1 MKYFDGRAASL
12 THSLRRDDHRF
23 RQWPVV
29 LAAVLAIAATTVI
42 VVLRATNPGREPE
55 GWNWWLFA
63 WCTTGFAYGV
73 AGAVCSQVRSGRPLG
88 IQFVAVSGFALIAA
102 VSLQYGSY
110 ASIDDRVSALAN
122 AAVWALPLAATVLVG
137 IVPWHLVPS
146 GWRRRPVAVAA
157 RATAIA
163 AGCAFVITRTLTDW
177 AQPITDPFRPA
188 GGGPWSRTID
198 TSARWMLAIAGAVGL
213 VALGAQWWRRRKT
226 GGDPLGGWLFFG
238 SCAAWLA
245 LIPPLSGTA
254 DAWSPGEA
262 TSSPILLLATVPLL
276 VVGVLVELLR
286 DSLSSVEHV
295 SHQAIEWALLAGGI
309 AVMYTVLVAGLG
321 IVVGGDGPTW
331 LLVGATGAIALAVEP
346 ARDRLRRLVDKL
358 VYGARDDPLSV
369 VQTVVDHVGGIT
381 GDDLLPALVTSLER
395 ELHLDAVAID
405 IATPK
410 GWQRAAAVGPSTPY
424 QREVLLE
431 DRTGVVGRLV
441 VGWTGRATM
450 RARDEHVL
458 GELSGPLALAVGWV
472 RIATELRRS
481 SVAVVSAREE
491 ERRRLRRDLH
501 DGLGPALTGVSLG
514 LRSALRQLD
523 RTGTDGQAHTYELL
537 HRLAD
542 EIDGLVAEV
551 KKIARDLRPTALDQL
566 GFVEA
571 IAEFTRKLDG
581 SIEVHVALPKSTIP
595 LPAAV
600 EVAAYRIVTE
610 ALTNVVR
617 HAHARECWLTIEAA
631 DGLEIDVVDDG
642 IGFDD
647 RAVDGVG
654 LVAMRERASELGGAM
669 RLSARRPR
677 GAHLHVH
684 LPAVLP

>member
-1 MKYFDGRAASL
+1 MEYFDGRAAS
-12 THSLRRDDHRF
+12 HSHSHRRGEYRF
-23 RQWPVV
+23 RQWTVV
-29 LAAVLAIAATTVI
+29 VAAALAIAATTVI
-42 VVLRATNPGREPE
+42 VVLRAANPGREPE

-63 WCTTGFAYGV
+63 WCAAGFAYGV
-73 AGAVCSQVRSGRPLG
+73 AGAVCSQVRSGRRLG
-88 IQFVAVSGFALIAA
+88 IQFVAVGFFAVTAA
-102 VSLQYGSY
+102 VSVQYGSY
-110 ASIDDRVSALAN
+110 ASVGDRFAALAD
-122 AAVWALPLAATVLVG
+122 AAVWAVPLTATVLVG
-137 IVPWHLVPS
+137 MVPWNLLPS
-146 GWRRRPVAVAA
+146 AWRRRPLAVAA
-157 RATAIA
+157 RSTAVA
-163 AGCAFVITRTLTDW
+163 AGCAFLITRTLTDW
-177 AQPITDPFRPA
+177 AQPITNPFRPA
-188 GGGPWSRTID
+188 GGGAWSRTID

-213 VALGAQWWRRRKT
+213 VALGVQWWRRRQS

-245 LIPPLSGTA
+245 LVPPMSGIA
-254 DAWSPGEA
+254 AAWSPGEA

-276 VVGVLVELLR
+276 IVGVLVELFR
-286 DSLSSVEHV
+286 DSLSSVEQV

-309 AVMYTVLVAGLG
+309 VVMYTVLVAGLG

-331 LLVGATGAIALAVEP
+331 LLVAATGAIALAVEP
-346 ARDRLRRLVDKL
+346 ARARLRRLVDKL

-381 GDDLLPALVTSLER
+381 GDDLLPALVASLER

-405 IATPK
+405 IATPN
-410 GWQRAAAVGPSTPY
+410 GWQRAASVGPSTPH
-424 QREVLLE
+424 QREVLLQ
-431 DRTGVVGRLV
+431 DRTGIVGRLV

-458 GELSGPLALAVGWV
+458 VELSGPLALAVGWV

-523 RTGTDGQAHTYELL
+523 RTGTDGPTRTYDLL
-537 HRLAD
+537 QRLAD

-551 KKIARDLRPTALDQL
+551 KQIARDLRPTALDQL
-566 GFVEA
+566 GFVGA
-571 IAEFTRKLDG
+571 IVEFTRKLDG
-581 SIEVHVALPKSTIP
+581 SVEVHVALPPSTIP

-617 HAHARECWLTIEAA
+617 HAHARECWLTIEAGDA
-631 DGLEIDVVDDG
+631 VEIDVVDDG
-642 IGFDD
+642 IGFDA
-647 RAVDGVG
+647 RAIDGVG
-654 LVAMRERASELGGAM
+654 LVAMRERASELGGAI